1 MLMSDIQMQIFGL
14 LIQQIPLEV
23 VELALYIAGAILSAV
38 LVALSIYSYYKS
50 GLKKLIYAAMA
61 FLLFGTFLIYESL
74 EHFYGLDNAFTDL
87 VIPLSCLA
95 IIFFFFL
102 AVTRKS

>member
-1 MLMSDIQMQIFGL
+1 MSGIQMQIFGL

-50 GLKKLIYAAMA
+50 GLKKLIYAGIA
-61 FLLFGTFLIYESL
+61 FLLFGIFLIYESL

-95 IIFFFFL
+95 VIFFFFL
-102 AVTRKS
+102 AVTKKS

>member
-1 MLMSDIQMQIFGL
+1 MSGIQMQIFGL

-50 GLKKLIYAAMA
+50 GLKKLIYAAIA
-61 FLLFGTFLIYESL
+61 FLLFGVFLIYESL

-95 IIFFFFL
+95 VIFFFFL
-102 AVTRKS
+102 AVTKKS

>member
-1 MLMSDIQMQIFGL
+1 MSGIQMQIFGL

-23 VELALYIAGAILSAV
+23 IELALYIAGSILSAV

-50 GLKKLIYAAMA
+50 GLKKLIYAAIA
-61 FLLFGTFLIYESL
+61 FLLFGIFLIYESL

-95 IIFFFFL
+95 VIFFFFL
-102 AVTRKS
+102 AVTKKS

>member
-1 MLMSDIQMQIFGL
+1 MSGKQMQIFGL

-23 VELALYIAGAILSAV
+23 IELALYIAGSILSAV

-50 GLKKLIYAAMA
+50 GLKKLIYAAIA
-61 FLLFGTFLIYESL
+61 FLLFGIFLIYESL

-95 IIFFFFL
+95 VIFFFFL
-102 AVTRKS
+102 AVTKKS